1 MICLL
6 KIVIFHRLLM
16 VFVCLPEGARLK
28 ASFQVVYLRLAT
40 FGGCFVLMQVAP
52 ADFLTYGYG
61 SCTAKISGDTA
72 NSARR
77 LWCTVGMLKPYMYHV
92 FDLFAGCWW
101 FDLKHGLLC
110 FPFTSND
117 MSQ

>member
-1 MICLL
+1 
-6 KIVIFHRLLM
+6 M
-16 VFVCLPEGARLK
+16 VLVCLPEGARLK
-28 ASFQVVYLRLAT
+28 TSFQVVYLRLAT

-92 FDLFAGCWW
+92 FEPPMIHYHSQFVVYCCMCVCA
-101 FDLKHGLLC
+101 LLENI
-110 FPFTSND
+110 TYTTDNT
-117 MSQ
+117 